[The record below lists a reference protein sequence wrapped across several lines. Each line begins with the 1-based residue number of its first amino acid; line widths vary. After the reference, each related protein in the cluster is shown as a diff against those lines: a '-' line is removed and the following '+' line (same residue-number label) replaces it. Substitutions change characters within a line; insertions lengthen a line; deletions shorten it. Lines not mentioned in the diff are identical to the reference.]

1 MKHFI
6 LTHHASTPNPP
17 MTHPLTA
24 LNVLGVGSVQSEAFH
39 SGRVRSLAGRTGHA
53 QRRSGACRRVKTSQ
67 AWYGR
72 DHSLPDESLAIR
84 RVTHNGD
91 QQEVQGQRPTQ
102 QHGTSRLASSSLD
115 DVCVIAV
122 AIALSREVIAR
133 KSASYRD
140 CMLTQATT

>member
-1 MKHFI
+1 
-6 LTHHASTPNPP
+6 